1 MVGSGRRPGNP
12 DTRAEILR
20 AARACFQEMG
30 YAAASIRAI
39 AARASV
45 DPSLVHHYFGGGKA
59 ALFAEAMQ
67 FSRDPRLIV
76 EEVAASGAGGAG
88 VVRGFLELW
97 EGDAGERGA
106 SFMSL
111 AQAMCTSP
119 AIADAVREYLAE
131 RIWSQTPGGD
141 DVRRALIASQLMGLA
156 WIRYVLRLEPLA
168 SASIDTVATLI
179 GPTLDHYRRDP
190 LPT

>member
-1 MVGSGRRPGNP
+1 VGSGRRPGNP

-30 YAAASIRAI
+30 YAAASMRAI
-39 AARASV
+39 ATRASV
-45 DPSLVHHYFGGGKA
+45 DPSLVHHYFEGGKA

-67 FSRDPRLIV
+67 FARDPRLIV

-97 EGDAGERGA
+97 EGDTGERGA
-106 SFMSL
+106 SFLSL

-131 RIWSQTPGGD
+131 RIWSQKAGSD
-141 DVRRALIASQLMGLA
+141 DVRRALIASQLMGVA

-168 SASIDTVATLI
+168 SASIDTVAALI
-179 GPTLDHYRRDP
+179 GPTLDHYRRGP

>member
-1 MVGSGRRPGNP
+1 MAGSGRRRGNP

-20 AARACFQEMG
+20 AARAHFQETG

-45 DPSLVHHYFGGGKA
+45 DPSLVHHYFEGGKA

-76 EEVAASGAGGAG
+76 EEVTASGAGGAG

-97 EGDAGERGA
+97 EGDTDEHGA
-106 SFMSL
+106 AFMSL

-119 AIADAVREYLAE
+119 AIADAVREYLAD
-131 RIWSQTPGGD
+131 RIWSQGAGGD
-141 DVRRALIASQLMGLA
+141 DIRRALIASQLMGLA

-168 SASIDTVATLI
+168 SASIDTVAALI
-179 GPTLDHYRRDP
+179 GPTLDHYRADP
-190 LPT
+190 LPA